1 MDGMNINQRIK
12 ILLATEA
19 TTLTKIAEDLGLVK
33 MYKVTMNNLSRKLR
47 SGTIKFTEVEMIADM
62 LGYDIAFIKRK

>member
-19 TTLTKIAEDLGLVK
+19 TTLTKIAENLGILK
-33 MYKVTMNNLSRKLR
+33 HYKVTMNNLSRKLR
-47 SGTIKFTEVEMIADM
+47 SGTIKFTEVEMIADA